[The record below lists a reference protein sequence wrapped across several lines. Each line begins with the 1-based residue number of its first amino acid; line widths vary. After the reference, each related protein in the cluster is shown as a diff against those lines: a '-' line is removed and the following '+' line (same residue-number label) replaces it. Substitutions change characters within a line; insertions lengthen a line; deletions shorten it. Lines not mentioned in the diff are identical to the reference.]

1 MNTDETVISGAT
13 ESISTLRFEPSI
25 KQQSYLTSIGVDTGQ
40 KTYTYSNTIS
50 SSLSSDTPEETKLGF
65 IEKHK
70 KLLVWSG
77 FIIAAVVVVR
87 LI

>member
-1 MNTDETVISGAT
+1 MNTSTDETVISGAT

-25 KQQSYLTSIGVDTGQ
+25 QQQSYLTSIGVDTGQ
-40 KTYTYSNTIS
+40 KTFNYSSTIS
-50 SSLSSDTPEETKLGF
+50 SSLDTPEETKSGF

-77 FIIAAVVVVR
+77 LIVAAVVVVKY
-87 LI
+87 I

>member
-1 MNTDETVISGAT
+1 MNSTTDETVISGAT
-13 ESISTLRFEPSI
+13 DSISTLRFEPAI
-25 KQQSYLTSIGVDTGQ
+25 LQQSFLPSIGVDTGQ

-50 SSLSSDTPEETKLGF
+50 SLVSDSPEPQINF

-70 KLLVWSG
+70 KLIVWSG
-77 FIIAAVVVVR
+77 LIIAAVVVVR